1 MTHSA
6 EVAGVTD
13 QFVPLPQSRDE
24 DIESSIRADIKNLR
38 SKVSKVF
45 DVFGAGHLHS
55 RVAKPLCHL
64 LLLLLLLLSGGCR
77 CILANL
83 CYSQNP
89 TCYSSY
95 SVGAVAAF

>member
-24 DIESSIRADIKNLR
+24 DTESSIRADIKNLR

-45 DVFGAGHLHS
+45 DVFG
-55 RVAKPLCHL
+55 
-64 LLLLLLLLSGGCR
+64 
-77 CILANL
+77 
-83 CYSQNP
+83 
-89 TCYSSY
+89 
-95 SVGAVAAF
+95 VGLGMG

>member
-1 MTHSA
+1 MY
-6 EVAGVTD
+6 ERMFGRWD
-13 QFVPLPQSRDE
+13 
-24 DIESSIRADIKNLR
+24 
-38 SKVSKVF
+38 
-45 DVFGAGHLHS
+45 GAGNEGL
-55 RVAKPLCHL
+55 RGGKALGNL

-83 CYSQNP
+83 CYSENP